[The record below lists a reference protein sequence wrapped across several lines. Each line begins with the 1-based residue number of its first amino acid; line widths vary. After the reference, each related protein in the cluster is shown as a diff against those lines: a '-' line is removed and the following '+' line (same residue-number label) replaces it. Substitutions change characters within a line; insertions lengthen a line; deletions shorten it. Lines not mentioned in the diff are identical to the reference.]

1 MEPTVLSQLL
11 PAAVLAAILV
21 WILFSQRTPDSRFR
35 QLERELR
42 RQLRHLGNELHTRL
56 PVFSAETLR
65 GEEAEFI
72 RERLP
77 HKVPRLLLI
86 MLGAFVVTVAIAWWL
101 TR

>member
-11 PAAVLAAILV
+11 PATVLAAILV
-21 WILFSQRTPDSRFR
+21 WILFNQRKPDSQLRR
-35 QLERELR
+35 LERELR
-42 RQLRHLGNELHTRL
+42 TQLRHLEHELRAHL
-56 PVFSAETLR
+56 PVFSAETVR
-65 GEEAEFI
+65 CKEAEFI

-86 MLGAFVVTVAIAWWL
+86 MLGAFVVTVAVAWWL

>member
-11 PAAVLAAILV
+11 PAAVLAAILA
-21 WILFSQRTPDSRFR
+21 WILFDQRKPDSQLR
-35 QLERELR
+35 QLERALRTQLGHLEHELR
-42 RQLRHLGNELHTRL
+42 TCL

-65 GEEAEFI
+65 GKEAEFI

-86 MLGAFVVTVAIAWWL
+86 LLGAFVVTVAIAWWI

>member
-11 PAAVLAAILV
+11 PAVVLAAILV
-21 WILFSQRTPDSRFR
+21 WILLSQRTPDSRFR

-42 RQLRHLGNELHTRL
+42 TQLRHLGHELHTRL

-65 GEEAEFI
+65 GKEAEFI

-101 TR
+101 TH

>member
-21 WILFSQRTPDSRFR
+21 WILLGQRKPDSRLR

-42 RQLRHLGNELHTRL
+42 TQLRHLEHELHTRL

-65 GEEAEFI
+65 GKEAEFI
-72 RERLP
+72 RKRLP
-77 HKVPRLLLI
+77 HRVPRLLFI

>member
-11 PAAVLAAILV
+11 PAAVLVAILA
-21 WILFSQRTPDSRFR
+21 WILISQHKPNSQLRH
-35 QLERELR
+35 LERELR
-42 RQLRHLGNELHTRL
+42 TQLRQVEHELRAHL
-56 PVFSAETLR
+56 PVFSAETVR
-65 GEEAEFI
+65 GKEAGFI

-86 MLGAFVVTVAIAWWL
+86 MLGAFVLMVAISWWL

>member
-1 MEPTVLSQLL
+1 MEPAVLSQLL

-42 RQLRHLGNELHTRL
+42 TQLRHLGHQLHTRL

-65 GEEAEFI
+65 GKEAEFI

-77 HKVPRLLLI
+77 HKAPRLLLI

>member
-42 RQLRHLGNELHTRL
+42 TQLRHLGHELHTRL

-65 GEEAEFI
+65 GKEAEFI